1 MVCSNPIVQVIRH
14 DAIIGVKQVLA
25 RDHLGHADFSHATLD
40 IVRPAV
46 QAFQIHAREI
56 GVIFVQVVPL
66 ADSARLARD
75 GVTHEALADIS
86 HLFSGFARNVKRF
99 GDFFGFG
106 FGLGL
111 G

>member
-1 MVCSNPIVQVIRH
+1 MLSGFYLR
-14 DAIIGVKQVLA
+14 
-25 RDHLGHADFSHATLD
+25 
-40 IVRPAV
+40 VRPAV

-86 HLFSGFARNVKRF
+86 HLFSGFARDVKRF
-99 GDFFGFG
+99 VLVRGHGSLVLVSHCLGFINFFENG
-106 FGLGL
+106 
-111 G
+111 